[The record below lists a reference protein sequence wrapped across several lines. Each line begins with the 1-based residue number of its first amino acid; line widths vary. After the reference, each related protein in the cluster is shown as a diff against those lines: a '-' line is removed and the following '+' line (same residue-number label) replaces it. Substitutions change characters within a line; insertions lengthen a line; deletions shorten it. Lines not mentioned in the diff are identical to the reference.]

1 MVIIICQEFLMNG
14 KSLLKIFISMFCVLF
29 FSTLTYANPVNES
42 AAVSWVN
49 VTGHK
54 LIDALS
60 SSDILSKY
68 ETLDKMFKQ
77 DVDTEHMARF
87 VIGKYW
93 KTMDSSQQQHYME
106 LFSRYALSVYKN
118 YPLDFD
124 TKGLDFE
131 VLSVKQNQKFTDVTC
146 SVMLP
151 EQFASEN
158 LKSIN
163 VKFKLTQNN
172 QKIKIVDLIFGQSS
186 LLSTYRSRFYAMVTD
201 LDEDMGWFLED
212 FADLVVSSEK
222 TAQEKADN
230 Y

>member
-1 MVIIICQEFLMNG
+1 MNS
-14 KSLLKIFISMFCVLF
+14 KSLLKIFIGIFCFLLSVSLA
-29 FSTLTYANPVNES
+29 YADSVNKND
-42 AAVSWVN
+42 AVSWIN
-49 VTGHK
+49 ATGHK

-68 ETLDKMFKQ
+68 ETLDKMFKE
-77 DVDTEHMARF
+77 DVDTQYMARF

-93 KTMDSSQQQHYME
+93 KAMDNFQQKQYVD

-118 YPLDFD
+118 YPINFD

-131 VLSVKQNQKFTDVTC
+131 ILSVKQNQKFTDVTC
-146 SVMLP
+146 SIQLP
-151 EQFASEN
+151 EQFESEN

-172 QKIKIVDLIFGQSS
+172 QKIKIVDLIFEQSS
-186 LLSTYRSRFYAMVTD
+186 LLSTYRTRFYTMIAD
-201 LDEDMGWFLED
+201 LDEEMSWFLED
-212 FADLVVSSEK
+212 FTDLVVSAEK

>member
-1 MVIIICQEFLMNG
+1 MNS
-14 KSLLKIFISMFCVLF
+14 KSLLKIFISIFCFLLSVSLA
-29 FSTLTYANPVNES
+29 YADSVNKND
-42 AAVSWVN
+42 AVSWIN
-49 VTGHK
+49 ATGHK

-68 ETLDKMFKQ
+68 ETLDKMFKE
-77 DVDTEHMARF
+77 DVDTQYMARF

-93 KTMDSSQQQHYME
+93 KAMDNFQQKQYVD

-118 YPLDFD
+118 YPINFD

-131 VLSVKQNQKFTDVTC
+131 ILSVKQNQKFTDVTC
-146 SVMLP
+146 SIQLP
-151 EQFASEN
+151 EQFESEN

-172 QKIKIVDLIFGQSS
+172 QKIKIVDLIFEQSS
-186 LLSTYRSRFYAMVTD
+186 LLSTYRTRFYTMIAD
-201 LDEDMGWFLED
+201 LDEEMSWFLED
-212 FADLVVSSEK
+212 FTDLVVSAEK